1 MPAPGLAVAITLLAS
16 AAPSPPAA
24 SSADIA
30 RWQRQAAAVTI
41 TRDDWGIAH
50 VHGKTDADAVFGMEY
65 AQAEDDFPR
74 VEMNYVKALGRRA
87 EADGESAM
95 FEDLRMKL
103 FVDPDTLRAQYRAS
117 PAWLR
122 KLMDAF
128 ADGLNYY
135 LHRHPEVHPRVITRF
150 EPWMALSF
158 TEGSIGGDIEHVNV
172 DKLAKFYGRIAT
184 PGVPEG
190 GDGPSG
196 ALGADPFREPDGSNG
211 IAIAPR
217 LSRDHHALLWIN
229 PHTSFYFRSELQMAS
244 DEGLDAYGAVTW
256 GQFFVYQGFNRSCGW
271 MHTSSSADNIDEFM
285 ETVTGS
291 GPTLRYRHG
300 TQNLPVATRT
310 ITVPYRTPTG
320 MAKRTFTAYF
330 TRHGPIVRMR
340 DKRWMS
346 VSLMNRPIEAL
357 TQSYART
364 KAADLP
370 SFRKVMELHSNSS
383 NNTLF
388 ADARG
393 NIAYFH
399 ANYIPRR
406 DTSFDWTDP
415 VEGSDPRT
423 DYRGVLS
430 VDESPNAI
438 NPATGWAFNSNNWPW
453 TAAGSASP
461 RRQAFPRYVEK
472 DTEETPR
479 GMHAI
484 RELTGAR
491 DWTLQSLSAAAF
503 DPWLPA
509 FERMLPP
516 LLAAYD
522 HLPHSDPRR
531 TRLAGEIAALR
542 GWDRR
547 WVATSIPT
555 TLAIYWGE
563 RAMRA
568 VLPVADAAHVSAQTY
583 VATRADAGTL
593 LAALTAASD
602 TLTQVFG
609 TWKTPW
615 GEINRFQRIDERIE
629 PRFDDAQRSR
639 AVPFT
644 SGIWGSLAAFG
655 AHPWPGTKRWYG
667 YAGNSFVAAV
677 DFGDTVRA
685 IAVTAG
691 GESGH
696 RGSPHFDDQAE
707 RYIAGNLREVYFHP
721 WQLAKHTART
731 YHPGE

>member
-1 MPAPGLAVAITLLAS
+1 
-16 AAPSPPAA
+16 
-24 SSADIA
+24 
-30 RWQRQAAAVTI
+30 
-41 TRDDWGIAH
+41 
-50 VHGKTDADAVFGMEY
+50 
-65 AQAEDDFPR
+65 
-74 VEMNYVKALGRRA
+74 
-87 EADGESAM
+87 
-95 FEDLRMKL
+95 
-103 FVDPDTLRAQYRAS
+103 
-117 PAWLR
+117 
-122 KLMDAF
+122 
-128 ADGLNYY
+128 
-135 LHRHPEVHPRVITRF
+135 
-150 EPWMALSF
+150 
-158 TEGSIGGDIEHVNV
+158 
-172 DKLAKFYGRIAT
+172 
-184 PGVPEG
+184 
-190 GDGPSG
+190 
-196 ALGADPFREPDGSNG
+196 
-211 IAIAPR
+211 
-217 LSRDHHALLWIN
+217 
-229 PHTSFYFRSELQMAS
+229 
-244 DEGLDAYGAVTW
+244 
-256 GQFFVYQGFNRSCGW
+256 
-271 MHTSSSADNIDEFM
+271 
-285 ETVTGS
+285 
-291 GPTLRYRHG
+291 
-300 TQNLPVATRT
+300 
-310 ITVPYRTPTG
+310 
-320 MAKRTFTAYF
+320 
-330 TRHGPIVRMR
+330 
-340 DKRWMS
+340 
-346 VSLMNRPIEAL
+346 
-357 TQSYART
+357 
-364 KAADLP
+364 
-370 SFRKVMELHSNSS
+370 
-383 NNTLF
+383 
-388 ADARG
+388 
-393 NIAYFH
+393 
-399 ANYIPRR
+399 
-406 DTSFDWTDP
+406 
-415 VEGSDPRT
+415 
-423 DYRGVLS
+423 
-430 VDESPNAI
+430 
-438 NPATGWAFNSNNWPW
+438 
-453 TAAGSASP
+453 
-461 RRQAFPRYVEK
+461 
-472 DTEETPR
+472 
-479 GMHAI
+479 MHAI

-583 VATRADAGTL
+583 VVTRADAGTL

-629 PRFDDAQRSR
+629 PRFDDAQPSR